1 MRSDQALKVSAIL
14 ELANGQKVS
23 IAGDKSL
30 TENWSE
36 ISFDV
41 KKFEGQTIKKI
52 GLSIKSDQAMDFKAI
67 NLGEMT
73 LTTGQKVAQSHFQ
86 MQK

>member
-1 MRSDQALKVSAIL
+1 MVK
-14 ELANGQKVS
+14 
-23 IAGDKSL
+23 
-30 TENWSE
+30 

-73 LTTGQKVAQSHFQ
+73 LTNGQKVAPIALSDAKVTDEAFEEEGTVGGFRLS
-86 MQK
+86 